1 MTSPSEKVRVLVVD
15 DHQVFAEALS
25 ALLNA
30 EPDFEVVATAATT
43 SAAAAAAAAQA
54 PDVAVVDV
62 ELGGSDGV
70 ELAGRLREDHP
81 SLKVVCVTCL
91 EDASRVVDAVRAGAS
106 AWVIKDASFDELA
119 GAIRGALRGESWIP
133 PRLLTGVLSQMQGNQ
148 KEADEFEKRLARLTD
163 REHEVLR
170 CMVAGLDRASI
181 ARQLFL
187 SKNTIRTHTQNI
199 LAKLEVHSSLEA
211 VALALRAGIR
221 ESRPSA
227 PGTATQSRP

>member
-1 MTSPSEKVRVLVVD
+1 MTSPSGKVRVLVVD

-30 EPDFEVVATAATT
+30 EPDFEVVGTASTTGAATAA
-43 SAAAAAAAAQA
+43 AASHV
-54 PDVAVVDV
+54 PDIAVVDV
-62 ELGGSDGV
+62 ELGGADGV
-70 ELAGRLREDHP
+70 ELAGRLRGDHP
-81 SLKVVCVTCL
+81 GLKVVCVTCL

-119 GAIRGALRGESWIP
+119 GAIRGAMRGESWIP
-133 PRLLTGVLSQMQGNQ
+133 PKLLTGVLSQMQGNQ
-148 KEADEFEKRLARLTD
+148 KEADEFEKRLSRLTD

-227 PGTATQSRP
+227 SIPGSSSGK

>member
-1 MTSPSEKVRVLVVD
+1 MTDVADARGSAGPPEKVRVLVVV
-15 DHQVFAEALS
+15 DHQVFTEALS

-43 SAAAAAAAAQA
+43 AAATAAAASH
-54 PDVAVVDV
+54 PLDVA
-62 ELGGSDGV
+62 
-70 ELAGRLREDHP
+70 
-81 SLKVVCVTCL
+81 
-91 EDASRVVDAVRAGAS
+91 VVDAVRAGAS

-133 PRLLTGVLSQMQGNQ
+133 PRLLTGVLSQMQGTQ
-148 KEADEFEKRLARLTD
+148 KEADEFEQRLARLTD

-170 CMVAGLDRASI
+170 CMVAGLGRASI

-187 SKNTIRTHTQNI
+187 SKNTIRTHMQNI

-221 ESRPSA
+221 GSRPA
-227 PGTATQSRP
+227 AAGTASQTRGLRNIGTQSSAKG

>member
-1 MTSPSEKVRVLVVD
+1 MTSPSGKVRVLVVD

-30 EPDFEVVATAATT
+30 EPDFEVVGTASTTGAATAA
-43 SAAAAAAAAQA
+43 AASHV
-54 PDVAVVDV
+54 PDIAVVDV
-62 ELGGSDGV
+62 ELGGADGV

-81 SLKVVCVTCL
+81 GLKVVCVTCL

-106 AWVIKDASFDELA
+106 AWVIKDASFEELA
-119 GAIRGALRGESWIP
+119 GAIRGAMRGESWIP
-133 PRLLTGVLSQMQGNQ
+133 PKLLTGVLSQMQGNQ
-148 KEADEFEKRLARLTD
+148 KEADEFEKRLSRLTD

-221 ESRPSA
+221 ESRPSTPV
-227 PGTATQSRP
+227 PGSSSGK

>member
-1 MTSPSEKVRVLVVD
+1 MTSPSGKVRVLVVD

-30 EPDFEVVATAATT
+30 EPDFEVVGTASTTGAATAA
-43 SAAAAAAAAQA
+43 AASHV
-54 PDVAVVDV
+54 PDIAVVDV
-62 ELGGSDGV
+62 ELGGADGV

-81 SLKVVCVTCL
+81 GLKVVCVTCL

-119 GAIRGALRGESWIP
+119 GAIRGAMRGESWIP
-133 PRLLTGVLSQMQGNQ
+133 PKLLTGVLSQMQGNQ
-148 KEADEFEKRLARLTD
+148 KEADEFEKRLSRLTD

-227 PGTATQSRP
+227 PVPGSSSGK